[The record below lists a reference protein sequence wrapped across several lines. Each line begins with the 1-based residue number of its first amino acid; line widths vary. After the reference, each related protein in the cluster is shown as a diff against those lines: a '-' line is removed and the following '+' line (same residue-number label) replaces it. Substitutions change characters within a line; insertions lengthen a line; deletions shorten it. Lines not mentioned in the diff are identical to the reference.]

1 MSQTISA
8 QLDDETLRNLA
19 KINPENRTEAIR
31 ICSKGYLD
39 SLDPDTPDWYFSR
52 EEITP
57 QNVYKFLR
65 SIRHS
70 KDAGRYATG
79 IYKKADDRTKAYI
92 AEMCDP
98 ESPIYI
104 EEIAESLKDQIELH
118 DIQKELEISK
128 NDLRKIKE
136 EISYRSEALQ
146 ELEGKESE
154 LTQKVNEMNEE
165 ISTYN
170 SDMYRIATYKP
181 VDALKQVLDVLKV
194 LGDNKLPDR
203 SEIISNYK
211 VLNEVRKARDI
222 AQSLWDHYNSF
233 DSTKIGD
240 IAERQKVQ
248 NVQDLEILDDKNF
261 RKQFLKLLDGI
272 EAIKPAEEWEAEQ
285 ITHGNYWIDADQ
297 YARLSKAVLKLG
309 EIMKE
314 GKNEK
319 VL

>member
-1 MSQTISA
+1 MGQTISA
-8 QLDDETLRNLA
+8 VLDDETLRNLA
-19 KINPENRTEAIR
+19 KINPENRTQAIR

-70 KDAGRYATG
+70 KEVGRYANG

-98 ESPIYI
+98 DSPIYI
-104 EEIAESLKDQIELH
+104 EEIAESLKDQIDLH
-118 DIQKELEISK
+118 DTRKELEASINALNKLKSEVTERVEEAEELAK
-128 NDLRKIKE
+128 KE
-136 EISYRSEALQ
+136 E
-146 ELEGKESE
+146 E
-154 LTQKVNEMNEE
+154 LTKKVKEMNEE
-165 ISTYN
+165 ISAYN
-170 SDMYRIATYKP
+170 SDMYRIGTYRP
-181 VDALKQVLDVLKV
+181 IDALKQILDVLKV
-194 LGDNKLPDR
+194 LGDNKLADR
-203 SEIISNYK
+203 GEIISNYK

-222 AQSLWDHYNSF
+222 AQSLWNHYTSF

-297 YARLSKAVLKLG
+297 YARLSKAVLKLRD
-309 EIMKE
+309 IMKGGE
-314 GKNEK
+314 
-319 VL
+319 

>member
-1 MSQTISA
+1 MTQTISA
-8 QLDDETLRNLA
+8 VLDDETLKNLA

-31 ICSKGYLD
+31 VCSKGYLD
-39 SLDPDTPDWYFSR
+39 SLDPDTPEWYFSR

-70 KDAGRYATG
+70 KDAGRYANG
-79 IYKKADDRTKAYI
+79 IFRKADDRTKAYI

-104 EEIAESLKDQIELH
+104 EEIAESLKDQVEL
-118 DIQKELEISK
+118 DSIQKELEISK

-154 LTQKVNEMNEE
+154 LTQKVKEMEAE

-170 SDMYRIATYKP
+170 SDMYRIGTYRP
-181 VDALKQVLDVLKV
+181 IDALKQILDLLKL

-203 SEIISNYK
+203 SEIITNYK
-211 VLNEVRKARDI
+211 VLNEVRKARDT

-240 IAERQKVQ
+240 IAERQKVEMV
-248 NVQDLEILDDKNF
+248 NEAEYTEDKSF
-261 RKQFLKLLDGI
+261 RKHYKKLV
-272 EAIKPAEEWEAEQ
+272 EALQTIRQVDRGDEQ
-285 ITHGNYWIDADQ
+285 MVATGNYYLFSYDFDRIAKEI
-297 YARLSKAVLKLG
+297 AKLN
-309 EIMKE
+309 EIMDGADGGRK
-314 GKNEK
+314 
-319 VL
+319 

>member
-1 MSQTISA
+1 MGQTISA
-8 QLDDETLRNLA
+8 VLDDETLRNLA
-19 KINPENRTEAIR
+19 KINPENRTQAIR

-70 KDAGRYATG
+70 KEVGRYANG

-98 ESPIYI
+98 DSPIYI
-104 EEIAESLKDQIELH
+104 EEIAESLKDQIDLH
-118 DIQKELEISK
+118 DTRKELEASRNALNK
-128 NDLRKIKE
+128 VKSEVTERVEEAEALAKKE
-136 EISYRSEALQ
+136 E
-146 ELEGKESE
+146 E
-154 LTQKVNEMNEE
+154 LTKKVKEMNEE
-165 ISTYN
+165 ISAYN
-170 SDMYRIATYKP
+170 SDMYRIGTYRP
-181 VDALKQVLDVLKV
+181 IDALKQILDVLKV
-194 LGDNKLPDR
+194 LGDNKLADR
-203 SEIISNYK
+203 GEIISNYK

-222 AQSLWDHYNSF
+222 AQSLWNHYTSF

-297 YARLSKAVLKLG
+297 YARLSKAVLKLRD
-309 EIMKE
+309 IMKGGE
-314 GKNEK
+314 
-319 VL
+319 

>member
-8 QLDDETLRNLA
+8 VLDDETLRNLA

-70 KDAGRYATG
+70 KEVGRYANG
-79 IYKKADDRTKAYI
+79 IYWKADNRTRAYI
-92 AEMCDP
+92 EEMCDP

-104 EEIAESLKDQIELH
+104 EEISESLKDQVELH
-118 DIQKELEISK
+118 SIQKELEISK
-128 NDLRKIKE
+128 NDLRKIKD
-136 EISYRSEALQ
+136 EISERSEALR

-154 LTQKVNEMNEE
+154 LSQKVEEMNEE
-165 ISTYN
+165 ISAYN
-170 SDMYRIATYKP
+170 GDMYRIGTYKP
-181 VDALKQVLDVLKV
+181 IDALKQILDVLKV

-203 SEIISNYK
+203 DEIITNYK
-211 VLNEVRKARDI
+211 ILAEVRKARNT

-240 IAERQKVQ
+240 IAEKQKVQ
-248 NVQDLEILDDKNF
+248 NVQDLEILEDKNF
-261 RKQFLKLLDGI
+261 RKQLSKVIDGI
-272 EAIKPAEEWEAEQ
+272 LAIKPAEKQQAEW
-285 ITHGNYWIDADQ
+285 IVRGNYWMDADD
-297 YARLSKAVLKLG
+297 YFKLTNAVVKLRDV
-309 EIMKE
+309 MK
-314 GKNEK
+314 GGNA
-319 VL
+319 